1 MDYAGRYNL
10 VSDNTFRNRL
20 QMALWIAAADILIED
35 GATPNHVDRVNWA
48 NTALQGTAGSSEMQV
63 TSIRASANASIGA
76 SGLDAT
82 DGDIQY
88 VVNGLI
94 NELAG

>member
-35 GATPNHVDRVNWA
+35 GGTANHVDRVNWA
-48 NTALQGTAGSSEMQV
+48 NIALQGEATAEELRV
-63 TSIRASANASIGA
+63 TSIRASANAAIGA
-76 SGLDAT
+76 LGLDAT